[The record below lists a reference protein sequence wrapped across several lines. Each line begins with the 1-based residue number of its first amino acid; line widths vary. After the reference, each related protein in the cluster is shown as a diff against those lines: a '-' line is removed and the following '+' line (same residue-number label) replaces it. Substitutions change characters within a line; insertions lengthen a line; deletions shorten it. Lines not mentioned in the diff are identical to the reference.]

1 MFADSWS
8 VCGNMIDSEIKKRI
22 QDAIFSRLSSVS
34 GVLST
39 TLVGSFI
46 DRDDLAGISDI
57 DTIVV
62 CEKLNN
68 VIFKQCNEQI
78 KSIDMSACG
87 LKGYQLKINTS
98 FGPLKFDEQKLAVI
112 HLMVY
117 DIKGHRKHVIASPF
131 TCLDW
136 ERSNAF
142 KGISLRSIFPVGNL
156 QPRDFI
162 EARRGVGDYLTDLNK
177 GVISIRDY
185 EFSGDSVSEVKRVHP
200 LDDRHRG
207 EYAYHIVRNLV
218 QNGLKLMNGE
228 NKLYSLEK
236 LEQGLEIL
244 MESKAS
250 VHLNKFKEISKL
262 KKERSTVYPE
272 WTLSWV
278 STFIKD
284 FQESVIS
291 RWGNAQKISF
301 MRHAQ
306 TALNDGTFLGQGR
319 DPGILHKGIPGFQEN
334 NIKTVYSSPAKR
346 CVETAK
352 LIFPQVTI
360 TKDNRLKE
368 INYASAEGMTFETLK
383 KQHPKIIDEW
393 SKGEDPNFPD
403 GGENTSGV
411 FSRLNKFLGEISGK
425 IEGETAVM
433 THNVVLRCLIGKSHS
448 IPQQDWHLL
457 SIPHAEPLEFKT
469 MEGRLISNIPRSQL
483 GNIFADL
490 GKV

>member
-1 MFADSWS
+1 MNEKLVRQS
-8 VCGNMIDSEIKKRI
+8 I
-22 QDAIFSRLSSVS
+22 QKTIFTNLTSISN
-34 GVLST
+34 VLSVT
-39 TLVGSFI
+39 FVGSFV
-46 DRDDLAGISDI
+46 DHKDLSGISDI
-57 DTIVV
+57 DTIVICDHLTEDV
-62 CEKLNN
+62 FNSCIEA
-68 VIFKQCNEQI
+68 VD
-78 KSIDMSACG
+78 SINLSDHG
-87 LKGYQLKINTS
+87 LQGYFLKINSS
-98 FGPLKFDEQKLAVI
+98 FGPLKFDEPNLAVI

-117 DIKGHRKHVIASPF
+117 DLQSHRQHVILSPF

-136 ERSNAF
+136 ERSESVV
-142 KGISLRSIFPVGNL
+142 GMRLQQIFPVGRL
-156 QPRDFI
+156 QPRDFV
-162 EARRGVGDYLTDLNK
+162 EARRGVGNYLDDLKK

-185 EFSGDSVSEVKRVHP
+185 EFSRDSVSEVNRMHP
-200 LDDRHRG
+200 LDDRHKG

-218 QNGLKLMNGE
+218 QNGLKLMYGE
-228 NKLYSLEK
+228 NKFYSLEK

-244 MESKAS
+244 MEGEAS
-250 VHLNKFKEISKL
+250 VHLNKFKKLSKL
-262 KKERSTVYPE
+262 KKERSKVYPE

-284 FQESVIS
+284 FQESFIS
-291 RWGNAQKISF
+291 RWENAQKISF

-319 DPGILHKGIPGFQEN
+319 DPGILNKVIPAYQEN

-383 KQHPKIIDEW
+383 IQHPKIIDEW
-393 SKGEDPNFPD
+393 SKGKDPHFPD

-411 FSRLNKFLGEISGK
+411 LSRLNNFLGEISGK
-425 IEGETAVM
+425 IDEATVVM
-433 THNVVLRCLIGKSHS
+433 THNVVLRCLIGEAHD
-448 IPQQDWHLL
+448 IPQQEWHLL
-457 SIPHAEPLEFKT
+457 SIPHAEPLEFKI
-469 MEGRLISNIPRSQL
+469 MAGRLISNIPRSQL
-483 GNIFADL
+483 GNIFTAL

>member
-1 MFADSWS
+1 MNEKLVRQS
-8 VCGNMIDSEIKKRI
+8 I
-22 QDAIFSRLSSVS
+22 QKTIFTNLTSISN
-34 GVLST
+34 VLSVT
-39 TLVGSFI
+39 FVGSFV
-46 DRDDLAGISDI
+46 DHKDLSGISDI
-57 DTIVV
+57 DTIVICDHLTEDV
-62 CEKLNN
+62 FNSCIEA
-68 VIFKQCNEQI
+68 VD
-78 KSIDMSACG
+78 SINLSDHG
-87 LKGYQLKINTS
+87 LQEYILKINSS
-98 FGPLKFDEQKLAVI
+98 FGPLKFDEPNLAVI

-117 DIKGHRKHVIASPF
+117 DLQSHRQHVILSPF

-136 ERSNAF
+136 ERSESVV
-142 KGISLRSIFPVGNL
+142 GMRLQQIFPVGRL
-156 QPRDFI
+156 QPRDFV
-162 EARRGVGDYLTDLNK
+162 EARRGVGNYLDDLKK

-185 EFSGDSVSEVKRVHP
+185 EFSGDSVSEVNRMHP
-200 LDDRHRG
+200 LDDRHKG

-218 QNGLKLMNGE
+218 QNGLKLMYGE
-228 NKLYSLEK
+228 NKFYSLEK

-244 MESKAS
+244 MEGEAS
-250 VHLNKFKEISKL
+250 VHLNKFKELSKL

-284 FQESVIS
+284 FQESFIS
-291 RWGNAQKISF
+291 RWENVQKISF

-319 DPGILHKGIPGFQEN
+319 DPGILNKGIPAFQEN

-393 SKGEDPNFPD
+393 SKGKDPHFPD

-411 FSRLNKFLGEISGK
+411 LSRLNNFLGKISGK
-425 IEGETAVM
+425 IDGATVVM
-433 THNVVLRCLIGKSHS
+433 THNVVLCCLIGDAHD
-448 IPQQDWHLL
+448 IPQQEWHLL
-457 SIPHAEPLEFKT
+457 SIPHAEPLEFKI
-469 MEGRLISNIPRSQL
+469 MAGRLISNIPRFQL
-483 GNIFADL
+483 GNIFTAL

>member
-1 MFADSWS
+1 MNEKL
-8 VCGNMIDSEIKKRI
+8 VRQRLKKT
-22 QDAIFSRLSSVS
+22 IFKNLTSIAN
-34 GVLST
+34 VLSV
-39 TLVGSFI
+39 TLVGSFAESK
-46 DRDDLAGISDI
+46 DLSGISDI
-57 DTIVV
+57 DTVV
-62 CEKLNN
+62 ICNHLTEDVFNN
-68 VIFKQCNEQI
+68 CMAAAS
-78 KSIDMSACG
+78 SINLSELG
-87 LKGYQLKINTS
+87 LQEYILKINSS
-98 FGPLKFDEQKLAVI
+98 FGPLKFDEPNLALI

-117 DIKGHRKHVIASPF
+117 DLQSHRQHVILSPF

-136 ERSNAF
+136 ERSESVV
-142 KGISLRSIFPVGNL
+142 GMRLQQIFPVGRL
-156 QPRDFI
+156 QPRDFV
-162 EARRGVGDYLTDLNK
+162 EARRGVGNYLDDLKK

-185 EFSGDSVSEVKRVHP
+185 EFSRDSVSEVNRMHP
-200 LDDRHRG
+200 LDDRHKG

-218 QNGLKLMNGE
+218 QNGLKLMYGE
-228 NKLYSLEK
+228 NKFYSLEK

-244 MESKAS
+244 MEGEAS
-250 VHLNKFKEISKL
+250 VHLNKFKELSRL
-262 KKERSTVYPE
+262 KIERSTVYPE

-284 FQESVIS
+284 FQKSFII
-291 RWGNAQKISF
+291 RWENEQKISF

-319 DPGILHKGIPGFQEN
+319 DPGILNKGIPAFQEN

-368 INYASAEGMTFETLK
+368 IDYASAEGMTFETLK

-393 SKGEDPNFPD
+393 SKGKDPHFPD

-411 FSRLNKFLGEISGK
+411 LSRLNNFLGEISGK
-425 IEGETAVM
+425 IDGATVVM
-433 THNVVLRCLIGKSHS
+433 THNVVLRCLIGEAHD
-448 IPQQDWHLL
+448 IPQQEWHLL
-457 SIPHAEPLEFKT
+457 SIPHAEPLEFKI
-469 MEGRLISNIPRSQL
+469 MAGRLISNIPRSQL
-483 GNIFADL
+483 GNIFTAL

>member
-1 MFADSWS
+1 MNEKLVRQS
-8 VCGNMIDSEIKKRI
+8 I
-22 QDAIFSRLSSVS
+22 QKTIFTNLTSISN
-34 GVLST
+34 VLSVT
-39 TLVGSFI
+39 FVGSFV
-46 DRDDLAGISDI
+46 DHKDLSGISDI
-57 DTIVV
+57 DTIVICDHLTEDV
-62 CEKLNN
+62 FNSCIEA
-68 VIFKQCNEQI
+68 VD
-78 KSIDMSACG
+78 SINLSDHG
-87 LKGYQLKINTS
+87 LQEYILKINSS
-98 FGPLKFDEQKLAVI
+98 FGPLKFDEPNLAVI

-117 DIKGHRKHVIASPF
+117 DLQSHRQHVILSPF

-136 ERSNAF
+136 ERSESVV
-142 KGISLRSIFPVGNL
+142 GMRLQQIFQVGRL
-156 QPRDFI
+156 QPRDFV
-162 EARRGVGDYLTDLNK
+162 EARRGVGNYLDDLKK

-185 EFSGDSVSEVKRVHP
+185 EFSRDSVSEVNRMHP
-200 LDDRHRG
+200 LDDRHKG

-218 QNGLKLMNGE
+218 QNGLKLMYGE
-228 NKLYSLEK
+228 NKFYSLEK

-244 MESKAS
+244 MEGEAS
-250 VHLNKFKEISKL
+250 VHLNKFKELSKL

-284 FQESVIS
+284 FQESFIS
-291 RWGNAQKISF
+291 RWENAQKISF

-319 DPGILHKGIPGFQEN
+319 DPGILNKGIPAFQEN

-383 KQHPKIIDEW
+383 IQHPKIIDEW
-393 SKGEDPNFPD
+393 SKGKDPNFPD

-411 FSRLNKFLGEISGK
+411 LSRLNNFLGEISGK
-425 IEGETAVM
+425 IDGATVVM
-433 THNVVLRCLIGKSHS
+433 THNVVLRCLIGEAHD
-448 IPQQDWHLL
+448 IPQQNWHLL
-457 SIPHAEPLEFKT
+457 SIPHAEPLEFKI
-469 MEGRLISNIPRSQL
+469 MAGRLISNIPRSQL
-483 GNIFADL
+483 GNIFTAL